1 MEYSNDQKTALEAF
15 TEYLDSE
22 EQIFVVKGSAGSGK
36 TTLVKAFAKIL
47 RDDSVPVRLMA
58 PTGRAAMI
66 LAEKTGCEAST
77 IHKAIYRI
85 EEKLQPDGNGKMKFG
100 LHFNDDSD
108 RTVYFVDEASM
119 ISDVNSENDL
129 FLFGSGNLLND
140 LLSYCGSRKIVF
152 VGDYAQLP
160 PVGQNISPALDVDYL
175 TERYHLK
182 CRETILREV
191 LRQVSE
197 SAVFKNAVSIRDAIE
212 SGNFSTFSVSDGQ
225 EVAKSDSLLDDYKTE
240 TGGGIDE
247 NAIII
252 ASTNLQVMEYNLAVR
267 KMAFAGQ
274 TERLVPGDLLLICQN
289 NYSYAEEL
297 FNGSIVRVLECDP
310 DGLLEKRNVR
320 FNTAEKD
327 ANGKAVVKETTLS
340 FRRVKIETPRHEQL
354 NCLILDDFLTDTSGH
369 LMRFHHQALMADFN
383 NRMRENHVKAGTETY
398 LNMLRIDK
406 YLHALV
412 CKYGYAITCH
422 KAQGGEW
429 DKVFVDMDK
438 FGGKQNSDY
447 FRWAYTAIT
456 RSRNQLWHFASPE
469 FSAVSQMKVQ
479 PISRGGNISYYTPS
493 GEHFMDWRYA
503 KIVAA
508 CDLQDIC
515 CTDDRSKAYQHII
528 RFEKSEDYCVF
539 QLWYNSKGYSAKQN
553 VMGFS
558 NQEFVRLAEEILMQ
572 STVPDQ
578 LPFEPKTDF
587 AIRLHE
593 HILDVANE
601 LGIMV
606 LNVTQEQWRDVYHL
620 LTKPFVSVVGFN
632 YNGKGMY
639 SSVVPQS
646 SGGNE
651 DELLKAFCDRLL
663 Q

>member
-22 EQIFVVKGSAGSGK
+22 EQVFVVKGSAGSGK
-36 TTLVKAFAKIL
+36 TTLVKAFTKTL
-47 RDDSVPVRLMA
+47 RDKSVPVRLMA

-66 LAEKTGCEAST
+66 LAEKTGYEAST

-129 FLFGSGNLLND
+129 FQFGSGNLLND

-212 SGNFSTFSVSDGQ
+212 SDNFCTFSVNDGQ
-225 EVAKSDSLLDDYKTE
+225 EVTKSDSLLDDYRTE

-267 KMAFAGQ
+267 KMVFAGQ

-297 FNGSIVRVLECDP
+297 FNGSIIRVLECDP

-354 NCLILDDFLTDTSGH
+354 SCLILDDFLTDTSGH

-383 NRMRENHVKAGTETY
+383 NRMRENHVKAGSETY
-398 LNMLRIDK
+398 LSMLRTDK

-412 CKYGYAITCH
+412 CKYGYALTCH

-528 RFEKSEDYCVF
+528 RFEKGEDYCVF